1 MSTVSLDGAP
11 ATDRGKSVDVQVLI
25 VGAGLSGIAAAV
37 KLRAAGI
44 TSLVV
49 LERGDRVGGTWRDNT
64 YPGCAVDI
72 PSAVYSFSF
81 RPNPMWRSNFA
92 RQGELLAYIEDT
104 VEHHGLRDVIS
115 LGDEMLDA
123 AWDEEERLWRVR
135 STSGLRRAHHL
146 ILACG
151 ILSEPVAPQV
161 PGLESFPGPVFHSAR
176 WDHDVD
182 LAGRRVAVVGTGCSA
197 VQLIP
202 EIQPVVAH
210 LTVFQRTPA
219 WVVPRLDFS
228 IPRPL
233 RHLFGQF
240 PLTQRVFRAV
250 SGLVLRA
257 LALIMRRPVTAR
269 LLQPAGLLQLRRQVP
284 DPLLRRDLTPRFTIG
299 CKRLLLSN
307 TYLPAM
313 GRSNVTLVPRAL
325 SRVEGDQLVAEDGT
339 TTRADVLVLGSGF
352 ALRHPPFAARVRGRA
367 GALLAER
374 WGPTSPRAFAG
385 TTVPGFPNAYL
396 LLGPNLVQ
404 YDSLLTLAELQIDY
418 VIEAIRTMQ
427 HQRIAVTEVTET
439 ACATYNSGVQRALSS
454 TVYNR
459 GGCSNFYLD
468 EHGTNFV
475 SWPWSR
481 RRLAR
486 RLSRFD
492 LSDYHAEPIEGR
504 P

>member
-11 ATDRGKSVDVQVLI
+11 AADRGRSVDVQVLI

-37 KLRAAGI
+37 KLRDAGI
-44 TSLVV
+44 TNLLV
-49 LERGDRVGGTWRDNT
+49 LERSHRVGGTWRDNT

-81 RPNPMWRSNFA
+81 RPNPRWRSNFA
-92 RQGELLAYIEDT
+92 RQDELLAYIEDT
-104 VEHHGLRDVIS
+104 VEQFGLSEAIS
-115 LGDEMLDA
+115 LGEEMLDA
-123 AWDEEERLWRVR
+123 SWDDAARVWQVR
-135 STSGLRRAHHL
+135 STRGIRRARHL

-161 PGLESFPGPVFHSAR
+161 RGLESFPGPVFHSAR

-202 EIQPVVAH
+202 EIQPRVGH

-219 WVVPRLDFS
+219 WVVPRLDFP
-228 IPRPL
+228 IPGWL
-233 RHLFGQF
+233 RRMFERVPF
-240 PLTQRVFRAV
+240 TQRAFRGA
-250 SGLVLRA
+250 SGSVLLA
-257 LALIMRRPVTAR
+257 LALLMRRPATAR
-269 LLQPAGLLQLRRQVP
+269 LLQPAGLLLLRRQVR
-284 DPLLRRDLTPRFTIG
+284 DPRLRRDLTPRFTIG

-313 GRSNVTLVPRAL
+313 GRSNVTLVPQAL
-325 SRVEGDQLVAEDGT
+325 SRVEGDRLVAADGT

-352 ALRHPPFAARVRGRA
+352 ELRHPPFAARVRGR
-367 GALLAER
+367 GGVLLAER

-385 TTVPGFPNAYL
+385 TTMPGFPNAYL

-418 VIEAIRTMQ
+418 VIEAVRTM
-427 HQRIAVTEVTET
+427 HRRGIAVTEVTES
-439 ACATYNSGVQRALSS
+439 ACAAYNRGVQRALAT

-486 RLSRFD
+486 RLAEFD
-492 LSDYHAEPIEGR
+492 LGDYHAEPIEGR
-504 P
+504 R